1 MPPLSLLFSSDQETS
16 RELSQILRELDF
28 RVELCSDIF
37 TAVDKITARSYDIVI
52 SDWHEGAE
60 AGFLLQAAHELRAN
74 QQAMAIGLAAPD
86 SVTAAYHSGADLV
99 LTRPIE
105 HERSRKTLLQ
115 SREFLAH
122 MQGWLPKLG
131 FVPPTPAKASLFAPI
146 ASEFSHA
153 ERSVARESTQPL
165 PLAAP
170 PDSLAQAMDIIRP
183 VDVHRE
189 WFRPPD
195 LQAVLDRCS
204 TFEHTFRVPKRSR
217 AKLFIAAAAA
227 VAVLGIGYAF
237 TGSNAPLSVAKLT
250 AAEALLADKPQPV
263 PAPVMQAAAVEP
275 EPARTRQSE
284 NQTIHIRVTPQFASE
299 PKPIAH
305 RTGTSAVEAAADSE
319 TETPILTRTAALE
332 IPESLRAKYRGV
344 PMSGM
349 VTRYGQSLA
358 AVMEPV
364 SLSEEISQKLLIQKV
379 NPSYPVEAVKT
390 GLQGSVVL
398 EALINR
404 DGAIRDLK
412 LVRGS
417 FLLGQAAY
425 KAVRQWRYQPLVVNG
440 KAMEAQTYVT
450 VDFRLPQLSQSS
462 QIR

>member
-28 RVELCSDIF
+28 RVEHCTDIF
-37 TAVDKITARSYDIVI
+37 SAVDRITARSYDVVI

-74 QQAMAIGLAAPD
+74 QQAMSIGLAAPD

-99 LTRPIE
+99 ITRPIE
-105 HERSRKTLLQ
+105 HERSKKALLD

-131 FVPPTPAKASLFAPI
+131 FVPPTPAKSSLFAPI
-146 ASEFSHA
+146 ASEFNQH
-153 ERSVARESTQPL
+153 SVTPEAAQAL

-170 PDSLAQAMDIIRP
+170 PDSLGQAMQFVQP

-195 LQAVLDRCS
+195 LQMVLDRCS
-204 TFEHTFRVPKRSR
+204 AFEQTICASKRSR
-217 AKLFIAAAAA
+217 ARLLTAAAA
-227 VAVLGIGYAF
+227 VVAVFGIGYAF
-237 TGSNAPLSVAKLT
+237 SGGKTQLDTAKLA
-250 AAEALLADKPQPV
+250 AAEEWFAPTKPLAA
-263 PAPVMQAAAVEP
+263 APVTQAALVEP
-275 EPARTRQSE
+275 RPVHSRQAE
-284 NQTIHIRVTPQFASE
+284 NQIVRFRVTPQFASE
-299 PKPIAH
+299 PKPRSH
-305 RTGTSAVEAAADSE
+305 E
-319 TETPILTRTAALE
+319 TEASVVEPASEAELDTTASTRTTPVQ
-332 IPESLRAKYRGV
+332 IPDSLKTKVREM
-344 PMSGM
+344 PMSGV

-358 AVMEPV
+358 TAMEPV
-364 SLSEEISQKLLIQKV
+364 SLSEEISQKLLLQKV
-379 NPSYPVEAVKT
+379 NPSYPVEAIKT

-398 EALINR
+398 QALISR
-404 DGAIRDLK
+404 DGVIRELK

-425 KAVRQWRYQPLVVNG
+425 QAVRQWKYQPLVVNG
-440 KAMEAQTYVT
+440 HAMEAQTYVT

-462 QIR
+462 QVR